1 MKMEAASDGL
11 LGRDKRAEETQT
23 NARELVPLANKNFTA
38 EPITKFMLPMNTRA
52 SKRLRKTLIG
62 SPVRASKLNK
72 TMFICL
78 QTRNFEF
85 LNSKFRLFSKRE
97 ISSL

>member
-11 LGRDKRAEETQT
+11 LARDKRAEETQAIACDLVPLA
-23 NARELVPLANKNFTA
+23 NEVPLANKNFTA
-38 EPITKFMLPMNTRA
+38 EPMTKFMLPMNTKA

-62 SPVRASKLNK
+62 SPVTASKLNK

-78 QTRNFEF
+78 QT
-85 LNSKFRLFSKRE
+85 SKFRVFKLK
-97 ISSL
+97 ISTFL